1 MAMAIKSPASIPEW
15 TSTVTINALP
25 AVPTTTLPAHA
36 RSASSGPKWIGGNM
50 PVARLGL
57 ILNLLIPLA
66 FLLSD
71 AFRGKLGADPVK
83 EAIHTT
89 GLVAITYLV
98 TSLCVTPLKMVTGWG
113 WLIQFRRSLGVFAFY
128 YACAHLSIYFWW
140 DRERSLESTVY
151 EITHR
156 YYLMIGFISLVV
168 MIPLW
173 ATSSNAAIKALG
185 GSRWKRLHRWAYVAA
200 GLACWHFY
208 LQTKADKRRPEIY
221 IAILAVLLLWRVIA
235 YFAQRRHASV
245 VTVGRDKPEQSP
257 SEYRSNQA

>member
-1 MAMAIKSPASIPEW
+1 MAIKWPVSIPAW
-15 TSTVTINALP
+15 TLTVTISALLP
-25 AVPTTTLPAHA
+25 VPTTTLSSHTRPV
-36 RSASSGPKWIGGNM
+36 SSGPKWIGGNM

-66 FLLSD
+66 FLMSD
-71 AFRGKLGADPVK
+71 AFHGKLGADPVK

-89 GLVAITYLV
+89 GLVAV
-98 TSLCVTPLKMVTGWG
+98 TFLLMSLCVTPLKMVTGSG

-128 YACAHLSIYFWW
+128 YACAHLAIYFWW

-173 ATSSNAAIKALG
+173 ATSFNAAIKALG
-185 GSRWKRLHRWAYVAA
+185 GTRWKRLHRWAYVAA
-200 GLACWHFY
+200 SLACWHFY

-221 IAILAVLLLWRVIA
+221 IAVLVILLLWRVIA
-235 YFAQRRHASV
+235 YLAQRRRAKV
-245 VTVGRDKPEQSP
+245 VGLGRDKPEQS
-257 SEYRSNQA
+257 SAN